1 MTHEINRSKKNAGY
15 KAAEYIKDG
24 MVLGL
29 GTGST
34 AYYAI
39 IRAGELVKE
48 GYSLTGVASSE
59 ETARIAAENG
69 IRIVDINAVDHID
82 LCLDGVD
89 EIDPQFNAVK
99 GGGGALFREKVIARM
114 AREVIWIMDSSKPVE
129 AIGAFPLPAE
139 ILPYG
144 YVHTLKE
151 LETEGLNPKLRRKNG
166 EIYVTDNGNYI
177 ADLQLAA
184 PMDIPKVE
192 AALSSIITVVAHGL
206 FLDMCDRIV
215 VGSDGSAEVI
225 RNTAR

>member
-129 AIGAFPLPAE
+129 AIGAFP
-139 ILPYG
+139 
-144 YVHTLKE
+144 
-151 LETEGLNPKLRRKNG
+151 
-166 EIYVTDNGNYI
+166 
-177 ADLQLAA
+177 
-184 PMDIPKVE
+184 
-192 AALSSIITVVAHGL
+192 
-206 FLDMCDRIV
+206 
-215 VGSDGSAEVI
+215 
-225 RNTAR
+225 